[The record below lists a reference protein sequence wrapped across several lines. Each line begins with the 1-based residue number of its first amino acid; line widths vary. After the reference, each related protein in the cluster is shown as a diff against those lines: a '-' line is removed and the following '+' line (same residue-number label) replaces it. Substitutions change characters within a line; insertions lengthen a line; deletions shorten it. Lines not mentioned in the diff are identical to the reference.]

1 MKLFLSYIRGVS
13 EKLEKVCPPLGDNPI
28 FKPQNILRN
37 MLMHVKGKIRKE
49 PHSMNLDCGLH
60 QSLVWNPFLDPT

>member
-13 EKLEKVCPPLGDNPI
+13 EKLEKVCPPLGVNPI
-28 FKPQNILRN
+28 LKPQNILRD
-37 MLMHVKGKIRKE
+37 MLMHVKEKIQKK

-60 QSLVWNPFLDPT
+60 QSPVWNPFLDLT